1 MLIEFLLSNFE
12 ILIFFSII
20 FVIVGFLIL
29 FLMQNIKFEQNK
41 QSIIDY
47 ANIIHN
53 SNKELKDYLNSIV
66 NVLELQKNEI
76 VKITD
81 KISFIER
88 EINRLGNVKGSEDIL
103 GMAIDMARKGEDRES
118 IKKKTGLR
126 EDEVEAIYTY
136 YRKSF

>member
-29 FLMQNIKFEQNK
+29 FLMQNIKFQQNK

-47 ANIIHN
+47 ANIIHD

-103 GMAIDMARKGEDRES
+103 GMAIDMARKGENRES

-136 YRKSF
+136 YRK

>member
-1 MLIEFLLSNFE
+1 MLVEFLLSNFE

-29 FLMQNIKFEQNK
+29 FVIQNIRFQQNK

-103 GMAIDMARKGEDRES
+103 GIAIDMARKGEDRES

-136 YRKSF
+136 YRK

>member
-29 FLMQNIKFEQNK
+29 FLMQNIKFQQNK

-47 ANIIHN
+47 ANIIDN

-136 YRKSF
+136 YRK

>member
-1 MLIEFLLSNFE
+1 MLIEILLSNFE
-12 ILIFFSII
+12 IIIFFSII

-29 FLMQNIKFEQNK
+29 FLLQNIRFQHNK

-103 GMAIDMARKGEDRES
+103 GKAIDMARKGEDRES
-118 IKKKTGLR
+118 IKKSTGLR

-136 YRKSF
+136 YRK

>member
-12 ILIFFSII
+12 ILIFFSIVL
-20 FVIVGFLIL
+20 VIVGFLIL
-29 FLMQNIKFEQNK
+29 FLMQNIKFQQNK

-66 NVLELQKNEI
+66 NILESQKNEI

-136 YRKSF
+136 YRK

>member
-1 MLIEFLLSNFE
+1 MLVEFLLSNFE

-29 FLMQNIKFEQNK
+29 FVMQNIKFQQNK

-66 NVLELQKNEI
+66 NILESQKNEI

-103 GMAIDMARKGEDRES
+103 GIAIDMARKGEDRET
-118 IKKKTGLR
+118 IKKNTGLR

-136 YRKSF
+136 YRK